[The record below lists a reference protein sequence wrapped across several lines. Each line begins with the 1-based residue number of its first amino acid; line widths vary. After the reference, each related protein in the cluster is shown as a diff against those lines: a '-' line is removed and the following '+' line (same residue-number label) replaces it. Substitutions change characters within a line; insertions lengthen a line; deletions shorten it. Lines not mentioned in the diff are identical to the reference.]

1 MLSNKKLFS
10 VGSFDLCLH
19 HLLIILVLSFSFSI
33 SALIR
38 SQPVDYGFQLNE
50 FDPFFNYR
58 ATKFIVENGLDAY
71 LHWHD
76 DMSWYPH
83 GRDIA
88 GTSQVML
95 HVTAASLYQIFG
107 AGSDLYGFT
116 IVFPVVLGSLTA
128 IVVFALVRVIGG
140 TTAGLFASLLYSISL
155 PIIVRGTIGW
165 FKSEPLGLFFGL
177 LAIYLFLSG
186 IKSNSRKIALAKLIG
201 GGIFLG
207 FSFSAW
213 GGSEFFVLPI
223 GIFIMSLPFVRQDNR
238 FLMWAVPAFLL
249 GIAIAIAPLER
260 PGIQF
265 FTKASGFMLIGPTI
279 FLIVCY
285 FIQKIGKAEHK
296 KRNTALF
303 LAAVIVSGIFILS
316 ANVFGLPSFRY
327 LNAINPFLTTIDP
340 LVDSV
345 AEHATT
351 TIFQSFLFNSV
362 FMIFA
367 ALGVWLIF
375 KNLLNNSNNN
385 RDVQIFALIIGLFGV
400 YISSAF
406 VRLELYSSLSLIIL
420 GSIGL
425 SLLTKEIFKGEQKE
439 GKKFTKPHPIVL
451 KISFVVII
459 TILLIIPITLPA
471 SSNWVNSVKVPPTIL
486 NGGSNYNIA
495 TTDWLDAMDW
505 IKNNTPKDAVVAS
518 WWDYGYW
525 ITTLGERKS
534 LADNATLIDWQIKLI
549 AKMLL
554 STPDEAWEILTS
566 DKLTEGLDA
575 DYVLIYVAAQRVN
588 SEDPP
593 LYFVQGGGDESKKQ
607 WFMRIA
613 GAPVDK
619 YIYDDG
625 LSGTNVFWNDTLLG
639 KMIPFSPM
647 LYVDINSQQQ
657 SQTYVSGFTPV
668 YVNDIKFPKDGN
680 GPLKLVYASSGFL
693 RKNSG
698 PINGVLIYEVNKDYK
713 SKAETQSNI
722 KTESDTKTS
731 SESIKTSAENEFA
744 TIQTTL
750 GNIVIQLNKDVAPKT
765 VDNFIKLANSHFYD
779 GTLFHR
785 IIPGFVIQGG
795 DPNTISGSPQTWG
808 TGGPDYTI
816 PAEFSS
822 LKHTKYVV
830 SMARAKDINSG
841 GSQFFIV
848 LGDAPLLDGKY
859 TIFGEV
865 VDGKDVVDKLGS
877 LKTNS
882 ADQPLDVEQA
892 RIKSIK
898 IS

>member
-10 VGSFDLCLH
+10 VGNFEFCLH
-19 HLLIILVLSFSFSI
+19 HLLIILVLSSSFSI

-38 SQPVDYGFQLNE
+38 SQAADYGFQLNE

-58 ATKFIVENGLDAY
+58 ATKFIVENGFDAY
-71 LHWHD
+71 LNWYD
-76 DMSWYPH
+76 NMSWYPH
-83 GRDIA
+83 GRDVA

-95 HVTAASLYQIFG
+95 HVTAALLYQVFG
-107 AGSDLYGFT
+107 GGTDLYGFT

-128 IVVFALVRVIGG
+128 VVVFALVRVIGG
-140 TTAGLFASLLYSISL
+140 TTAGLFAALMYSVSL
-155 PIIVRGTIGW
+155 PIIVRGTLGW

-177 LAIYLFLSG
+177 LAIYLLLSG
-186 IKSNSRKIALAKLIG
+186 IKSNSHKIALVKLIG
-201 GGIFLG
+201 GGVFLG

-223 GIFIMSLPFVRQDNR
+223 GLFIMSLPFVRQDNR
-238 FLMWAVPAFLL
+238 FLTWAIPVFLL

-279 FLIVCY
+279 FLITCY
-285 FIQKIGKAEHK
+285 FIQKISKVEHK
-296 KRNTALF
+296 RRNCALL
-303 LAAVIVSGIFILS
+303 LATVIVLGIFILS
-316 ANVFGLPSFRY
+316 TNVFGLPSFRY
-327 LNAINPFLTTIDP
+327 LNAINPFLTTTDP

-362 FMIFA
+362 FMIFG

-375 KNLLNNSNNN
+375 KNLLSNSNNN

-406 VRLELYSSLSLIIL
+406 IRLELYSSLSLIIL

-425 SLLTKEIFKGEQKE
+425 SLLTKEIFKHNGQEN
-439 GKKFTKPHPIVL
+439 KKIIKSHPAAL
-451 KISFVVII
+451 KISFTVVI
-459 TILLIIPITLPA
+459 TILLVIPIMLPA
-471 SSNWVNSVKVPPTIL
+471 SSNWINSVKAPPTIL

-505 IKNNTPKDAVVAS
+505 IKNNTPKDAVIAS

-525 ITTLGERKS
+525 ITTLGERKT

-554 STPDEAWEILTS
+554 SSPEDAWKILTS
-566 DKLTEGLDA
+566 DKSSEGLDA

-588 SEDPP
+588 SEDPS
-593 LYFVQGGGDESKKQ
+593 LYLVQGGGDESKKQ

-613 GAPVDK
+613 GVSVDK

-625 LSGTNVFWNDTLLG
+625 LSGTNEFWNDTLLG

-647 LYVDINSQQQ
+647 FYVDLNTQQQ
-657 SQTYVSGFTPV
+657 SQTYVSGFTPI
-668 YVNDIKFPKDGN
+668 YINDIKFPKDGD
-680 GPLKLVYASSGFL
+680 GPLKLVYTSSGFL
-693 RKNSG
+693 RKDSG

-713 SKAETQSNI
+713 PKTEAATT
-722 KTESDTKTS
+722 TESDTKTP
-731 SESIKTSAENEFA
+731 SESITKTSEEFA
-744 TIQTTL
+744 TIETAL
-750 GNIVIQLNKDVAPKT
+750 GNIVIQFNKDVAPKT
-765 VDNFIKLANSHFYD
+765 VDNFKKLADSHFYD

-795 DPNTISGSPQTWG
+795 DPNTISGPPQTWG
-808 TGGPDYTI
+808 TGGPGYMI

-822 LKHTKYVV
+822 LKHTKYIV
-830 SMARAKDINSG
+830 SMARGGDINSG

-848 LGDAPLLDGKY
+848 LGDAPFLDGKY

-865 VDGKDVVDKLGS
+865 VEGKDVVDRLGS

-882 ADQPLDVEQA
+882 AEQPVDIDQA
-892 RIKSIK
+892 RIKSIR